1 MKLVLDQP
9 ETAVFYKSFF
19 ELDCSNM
26 VSILSFDSRSMSQL
40 LNDKN
45 AKYFQSDF
53 PLFYKNKIQKSNNKK
68 KFFYRSAIDSALR
81 NNQIRAVSCI
91 IDYIVKYQ
99 NNYVSSFLFERSIEI
114 LITKGVE
121 VADLFKSKIF
131 YY

>member
-1 MKLVLDQP
+1 MQP
-9 ETAVFYKSFF
+9 NPKFFYKTFL
-19 ELDCSNM
+19 ELDGTNM
-26 VSILSFDSRSMSQL
+26 ASILAFDSSSMSTL
-40 LNDKN
+40 LGDHN
-45 AKYFQSDF
+45 AEYFSEEY
-53 PLFYKNKIQKSNNKK
+53 PIIYKNKIQKSNNKK